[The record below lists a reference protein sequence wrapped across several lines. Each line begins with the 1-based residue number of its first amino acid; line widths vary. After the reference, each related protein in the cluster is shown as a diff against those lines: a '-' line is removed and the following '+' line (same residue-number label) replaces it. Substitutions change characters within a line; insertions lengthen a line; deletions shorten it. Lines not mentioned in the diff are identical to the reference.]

1 MRKPP
6 VSAGGFFWCAGHG
19 AQRLDW
25 RCQPVAKAI
34 REVTRRWKSS
44 GGLGKQ
50 EPLAEQQ
57 GRRREAGSEGS
68 VEQSR
73 DSTDRN
79 RIRGSYGRTS
89 EQKVTKSIS
98 VKGHGCKFGECAV
111 KAVGLTPGGLLRVVD
126 WRLREP

>member
-1 MRKPP
+1 M
-6 VSAGGFFWCAGHG
+6 SADLEG
-19 AQRLDW
+19 ASPSPNLVEVKGSEAQGRH
-25 RCQPVAKAI
+25 
-34 REVTRRWKSS
+34 REV
-44 GGLGKQ
+44 
-50 EPLAEQQ
+50 
-57 GRRREAGSEGS
+57 GSEGS

-98 VKGHGCKFGECAV
+98 VKCHGCKFGECAV

-126 WRLREP
+126 LRLREP